1 MNTICPNFQAFPNNA
16 SNPSFQPN
24 NFQPNIAGPSHNQPQ
39 QLNFQPNSTH
49 PPQDDKRLTSLEKT
63 LETLAKA
70 TTQSLQSN
78 SNLQNLLT
86 SYMQNTNQSIAK
98 LEMQMSQLATF
109 VSERERG
116 TFPSQPISNPRN
128 QNANPNQAHVVQDSN
143 VAQLNAITTLRSGK
157 QIDNQVANPN
167 NLSKTSLDTSKTMNE
182 FEQNMEPNIE
192 SNANQNSS
200 STRVDPSTEYRVP
213 FPHRLRPKKHSDQM
227 EKMLEIFKQVKVNI
241 PLLDI
246 VQQVPTYVKFLK
258 DLCTQKRHTQ
268 EPKKSL
274 LSRQFE

>member
-1 MNTICPNFQAFPNNA
+1 M
-16 SNPSFQPN
+16 
-24 NFQPNIAGPSHNQPQ
+24 
-39 QLNFQPNSTH
+39 
-49 PPQDDKRLTSLEKT
+49 
-63 LETLAKA
+63 LAKA

-98 LEMQMSQLATF
+98 LEMQMSQLATS

-116 TFPSQPISNPRN
+116 TFPSQPLPNPRN
-128 QNANPNQAHVVQDSN
+128 QNANSNQAHVVQDSN
-143 VAQLNAITTLRSGK
+143 VTQLNAITTLRSGK
-157 QIDNQVANPN
+157 QIDNQVVNPN
-167 NLSKTSLDTSKTMNE
+167 DSLGTFLDTSKTTNDS
-182 FEQNMEPNIE
+182 EQNVEPNVE
-192 SNANQNSS
+192 SNDNQNSSS
-200 STRVDPSTEYRVP
+200 STRVDPPTEYRVP

-246 VQQVPTYVKFLK
+246 VQQVPTYAKFLK

-268 EPKKSL
+268 VPKKVFLAASL
-274 LSRQFE
+274 SEVLS